1 MKFFS
6 KIAGVVVVLAL
17 VVVAVSGAVASDS
30 SVDRAA
36 LIEKISGFLKT
47 EAVVKSFAAKGV
59 DASKM
64 ISKLDSL
71 SDAQLVKLSQQTPN
85 NLSQVGGALEE
96 SGSSSTNTFMTLYGI
111 YLVGLLVFMAVVVSS
126 V

>member
-47 EAVVKSFAAKGV
+47 EAVVKSFAEKGV

-71 SDAQLVKLSQQTPN
+71 SDAQLV
-85 NLSQVGGALEE
+85 NLSEQAPSNLNQVGGALDDT
-96 SGSSSTNTFMTLYGI
+96 GSNDFLKLYGL
-111 YLVGLLVFMAVVVSS
+111 YMLGSLVFVLILIAVA
-126 V
+126 

>member
-30 SVDRAA
+30 NVDRAA
-36 LIEKISGFLKT
+36 LIEKISGFLQT

-71 SDAQLVKLSQQTPN
+71 SDAQLAQLSQQSPS
-85 NLSQVGGALEE
+85 NLSQVGGALDD
-96 SGSSSTNTFMTLYGI
+96 SGSNDFLKLYGL
-111 YLVGLLVFMAVVVSS
+111 YMLGSLVIVLILIAA
-126 V
+126 